1 MKITKTALLILL
13 FFGILIFSI
22 IVDDNQ
28 IQLSSEYYYEKLNSD
43 HTATIYAYWI
53 LGFLSLCLLEL
64 FRKKLHFIIFNICF
78 GIVIISNIYSM
89 IFIINSKDYRLI
101 LAPIIFLVLSAIV
114 LFNIPKPEKINKN
127 PRIWIFALMLFT
139 YILINMILI
148 FSYEQKINSI
158 MNVHKIENKR
168 YETK

>member
-1 MKITKTALLILL
+1 
-13 FFGILIFSI
+13 
-22 IVDDNQ
+22 
-28 IQLSSEYYYEKLNSD
+28 
-43 HTATIYAYWI
+43 
-53 LGFLSLCLLEL
+53 
-64 FRKKLHFIIFNICF
+64 
-78 GIVIISNIYSM
+78 M

-168 YETK
+168 NEIKITPNTVYN